1 MKWIYRS
8 KSDLIFIVLR
18 KSYELVFVFE
28 TGMITDRLC
37 EYLLIIILLRIKIAS
52 NLMLKY
58 TFAGRIVIFIC
69 VSAPLWTQE
78 KEIKIWLLE
87 FFYLIKVALN
97 YSFIN
102 FGMFSSLNSPS
113 RIT

>member
-28 TGMITDRLC
+28 TGMITDRL
-37 EYLLIIILLRIKIAS
+37 LIIILLRIKIAS

-58 TFAGRIVIFIC
+58 TFTGRIVIFIC

-78 KEIKIWLLE
+78 KEIEIWLLE
-87 FFYLIKVALN
+87 FFYLIKVALKFHF
-97 YSFIN
+97 Y
-102 FGMFSSLNSPS
+102 
-113 RIT
+113 